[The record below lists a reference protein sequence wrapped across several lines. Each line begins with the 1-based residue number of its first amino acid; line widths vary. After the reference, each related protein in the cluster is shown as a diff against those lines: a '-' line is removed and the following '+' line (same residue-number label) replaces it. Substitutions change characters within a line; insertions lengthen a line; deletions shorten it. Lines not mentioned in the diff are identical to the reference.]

1 MYRYQDISLQMSNG
15 VGSLTP
21 GIDQAYAYL
30 EKRGVSRA
38 DVDELGLW
46 IVPAREL
53 ITRARG
59 VEANSADT
67 RLAIVFPHVGVN
79 GQPIDWWSAR
89 LVDCGLAPVAR
100 GFAGFVEQKWGK
112 MFCPPNEPPH
122 AYLVPTLDWT
132 RLQRGDRV
140 YIHESCIKAIN
151 GASLGY
157 WSVGLNGVRGWS
169 SKKHGVAL
177 VDELRALPWKALEL
191 QPVIVFD
198 SNAAD
203 NWDVQHAIA
212 SLAAKLL
219 EVTGRHAVHILLP
232 PGPNGQH
239 WGFDDFRVAVGD
251 DAARQFLDSAGAA
264 GPIEVS
270 DFERLRLKLNSE
282 VCVVRSLGRIAE
294 QDTGTLM
301 TRGTFCDVNFA
312 HYVVISA
319 DDEGRQINVPK
330 VWLTDERRTEVE
342 KLEYV
347 PGGESICPDY
357 LNLWRGMGLE
367 PEVGDV
373 SPWLELLQRQIPD
386 EALRRWVIQWFA
398 YPLQHLGAKLN
409 TYVHL
414 YGPPGTGKGAVTY
427 PLLPIYGR
435 NGTIIGKDQ
444 ISSAFNSVYAS
455 RQFVLLDEI
464 HGGAEV
470 GALAVS
476 NRIKLLATSPTLTV
490 NKKGEPEYEVRNH
503 VNFVTNSN
511 YSDSI
516 KLDEGDR
523 RACVIQF
530 GTRDTMIP
538 KEWFKDVYFP
548 WADGGGSAHLY
559 AHLLGVDTTGFD
571 PKGWA
576 PMTVWKEMVTDA
588 TRDAMEKW
596 VRDLWDDPDSVLP
609 PILRGAKVLSPEQLG
624 VAYYPDD
631 HNKNTPGLRNAL
643 GQRMQDIGFKRIEVK
658 VDGAKKRFWI
668 VGERNASWTPEMVRA
683 SVKLSKS
690 KY

>member
-1 MYRYQDISLQMSNG
+1 MFRYQDISLEMSNG
-15 VGSLTP
+15 VGTLTP

-30 EKRGVSRA
+30 AQRGISRQ
-38 DVDELGLW
+38 DIDDLGLW
-46 IVPAREL
+46 IVPARDL
-53 ITRARG
+53 IQRARG
-59 VEANSADT
+59 ADNAVADH
-67 RLAIVFPHVGVN
+67 RLAIVFPHVGVD

-100 GFAGFVEQKWGK
+100 GFAGWVDQKWGK
-112 MFCPPNEPPH
+112 MFCPPNEPVH
-122 AYLVPTLDWT
+122 AYLVPYLDW
-132 RLQRGDRV
+132 RKLQKGDRV
-140 YIHESCIKAIN
+140 YIHESCIKAAN
-151 GASLGY
+151 GAALGY

-169 SKKHGVAL
+169 SRKHGVAL
-177 VDELRALPWKALEL
+177 VEELRALPWKALEL

-203 NWDVQHAIA
+203 NWDVKHAIV

-219 EVTGRHAVHILLP
+219 EVTGRHATHILLP
-232 PGPNGQH
+232 PKSDGTH
-239 WGFDDFRVAVGD
+239 WGFDDFRATLGD
-251 DAARQFLDSAGAA
+251 DAARDFLDSAGNA
-264 GPIEVS
+264 PPVEVS
-270 DFERLRLKLNSE
+270 AFERLRLELNSR
-282 VCVVRSLGRIAE
+282 VCVVRALGRIAE

-301 TRGTFCDVNFA
+301 TRGTFCDVNYA
-312 HYVVISA
+312 HFVV
-319 DDEGRQINVPK
+319 EGEDRQINVPK

-342 KLEYV
+342 ELKYL
-347 PGGESICPDY
+347 PGAELMRPGQF

-367 PEVGDV
+367 PTQGSVA
-373 SPWLELLQRQIPD
+373 PWLELLERQVPD
-386 EALRRWVIQWFA
+386 EKLRKWIIQWFA

-409 TYVHL
+409 TYLHL
-414 YGPPGTGKGAVTY
+414 YGPPGTGKGALTY
-427 PLLPIYGR
+427 PILPIYGR

-444 ISSAFNSVYAS
+444 IGSAFNSVYAT

-464 HGGAEV
+464 HGGAEA
-470 GALAVS
+470 GALAIS

-490 NKKGEPEYEVRNH
+490 NKKGEPEYEVDNY

-523 RACVIQF
+523 RACVVQF

-538 KEWFKDVYFP
+538 KEWFRDVYFP
-548 WADGGGSAHLY
+548 WADNGGAAALY
-559 AHLLGVDTTGFD
+559 GYLLGVDLDGFD

-609 PILRGAKVLSPEQLG
+609 PILRGAKVLTPEQVG
-624 VAYYPDD
+624 AAYYPDD
-631 HNKNTPGLRNAL
+631 PHKNTPGLRNQL
-643 GQRMQDIGFKRIEVK
+643 GQRMQDLGFKRAEVK
-658 VDGAKKRFWI
+658 VDGTKKRFWLLDRDR
-668 VGERNASWTPEMVRA
+668 EWTNEAIREEFQRRKGTA
-683 SVKLSKS
+683 